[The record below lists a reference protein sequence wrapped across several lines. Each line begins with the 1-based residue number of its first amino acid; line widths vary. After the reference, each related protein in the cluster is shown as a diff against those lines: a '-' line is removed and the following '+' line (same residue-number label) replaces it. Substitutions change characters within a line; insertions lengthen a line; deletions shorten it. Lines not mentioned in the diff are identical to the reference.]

1 MRRGSF
7 PAHLE
12 AQHRVRNMAKN
23 PVLNLPL
30 TNVMRPEIALPL
42 QQILHLYTVG
52 QFLRAWRNPR
62 NHSSIEQ
69 VFDSPEQAHHALTVC
84 AAWVGVRTSVAN
96 NPDVGFWWPE
106 DQPAS
111 VQA

>member
-1 MRRGSF
+1 
-7 PAHLE
+7 
-12 AQHRVRNMAKN
+12 MAKN

-69 VFDSPEQAHHALTVC
+69 VFDSPEQAHNALTVC